1 MSAFALVPILIL
13 SLYTVILIL
22 FSIGLSGTK
31 FGGYQ
36 DPKGNTRATLLI
48 PFRNEAENLPGLL
61 DDLYSQTY
69 PSSLFQVVFIDDHS
83 EDNSRNVVESLTANR
98 NGYSCLTLPIDKT
111 GKKDALYVGVQHA
124 ENDWIIQVDADCRI
138 DDGFIAAHISHLE
151 RHPSDLVA
159 GLVITKKESGGF
171 MESFERLDLL
181 SMGGVAAASFI
192 LKKPMMCSGANL
204 AYSKE
209 LYLETRSYDPSGAVA
224 SGDDMFLMI
233 GARKLG
239 RSFSYLLSPQS
250 VVRTKPVLSLS
261 EFIKQ
266 RVRWG
271 SKTLHYR
278 QSDIQLLAILVVLT
292 NMTLLLTPVWIFYA
306 PDNWAGWLGMWAAKT
321 LADGALI
328 YNVSRPVNQQY
339 VMKRFLLASIVYY
352 PVFLMI
358 LIRSI
363 FGPGGWKGR
372 IFK

>member
-1 MSAFALVPILIL
+1 MSALVLVPILIL

-22 FSIGLSGTK
+22 FSIGLWGAK
-31 FGGYQ
+31 NAAYR
-36 DPKGNTRATLLI
+36 DPKEDTRVTLLI

-61 DDLYSQTY
+61 NDLYSQTY
-69 PSSLFQVVFIDDHS
+69 PSSMFQVVFVDDHS
-83 EDNSRNVVESLTANR
+83 DDNSRKLVESLTANR
-98 NGYSCLTLPIDKT
+98 NGYSCLTLPIDKM
-111 GKKDALYVGVQHA
+111 GKKDALHVGMQHA

-138 DDGFIAAHISHLE
+138 GNGFIAAHISHLE
-151 RHPSDLVA
+151 GHPSDLVA
-159 GLVITKKESGGF
+159 GLVITKKESGRF

-204 AYSKE
+204 AYSKA
-209 LYLETRSYDPSGAVA
+209 LYFETRSYDPNGAVA

-239 RSFSYLLSPQS
+239 RSLSYLLSPQS

-278 QSDIQLLAILVVLT
+278 QWDIQVLAILVVLT

-306 PDNWAGWLGMWAAKT
+306 PDNWAGWLGLWAAKT

-328 YNVSRPVNQQY
+328 YYVSRSVNQQY

-363 FGPGGWKGR
+363 FGPSGWKGR
-372 IFK
+372 IPK